1 MYVPLT
7 RISGVTVLRPI
18 DQLIVTGVLVPSAQ
32 RPLLEVT
39 LAVYVPAFVPTLPV
53 MSIVALSKPVTV
65 TVCAEPLYVYVPVM
79 PSVGFAGCDVG
90 ISSQIAYSVT
100 LSVMVI
106 ASPAAVAVPP
116 AEVAQPTNLLPS
128 GAVKPFAGSV

>member
-1 MYVPLT
+1 MVLAYSEVEMTTPPSSTVNVGSTGVPVYVYVPLT

-18 DQLIVTGVLVPSAQ
+18 DQSIVTGVLVPSAQ

-65 TVCAEPLYVYVPVM
+65 TVCAEPL
-79 PSVGFAGCDVG
+79 
-90 ISSQIAYSVT
+90 
-100 LSVMVI
+100 
-106 ASPAAVAVPP
+106 
-116 AEVAQPTNLLPS
+116 
-128 GAVKPFAGSV
+128 